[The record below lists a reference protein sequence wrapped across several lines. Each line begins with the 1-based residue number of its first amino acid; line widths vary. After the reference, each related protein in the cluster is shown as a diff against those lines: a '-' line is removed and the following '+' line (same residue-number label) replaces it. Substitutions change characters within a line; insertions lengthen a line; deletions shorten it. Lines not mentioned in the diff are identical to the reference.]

1 MKSPS
6 SRAVFNS
13 EAILMHKSSSTGG
26 LMEEMKRVLVS
37 DPLSKKGLE
46 ILERAKGL
54 KYELKPGLSPEELK
68 KIIPEYD
75 GIVIRSETK
84 LKADIIEAGVRLK
97 VIGRAGI
104 GLDNVDLPAAT
115 KKGIVVMNTPQ
126 ENAIAAAEHT
136 IAMIL
141 SISRKI
147 PQATASM
154 KAGKWEKKKFMGVEL
169 YNKTLGMVGIG
180 VIGTIVADRAR
191 GLKMKVIGYDP
202 YLSKEIA
209 EKKGVDLVSFDEL
222 LNRSDFITVHTPLTE
237 ETRNLIDK
245 KAFDKMKGGVIM
257 INCARGGIIHEKDL
271 YDAIKGGKVAGAALD
286 VFEKEPAIGNPLL
299 ELEEVVST
307 PHLGA
312 STGEAQ
318 ENVSIAIAQQ
328 IVDYL
333 TLGEARNA
341 VNMPA
346 VSPDILPFLRPYLR
360 LGEQLGSFLSQISN
374 YAIEEVLIE
383 YHGEAVEY
391 GTKPIM
397 ISVLKGLLTPFV
409 GETVNFVNAPVMAKE
424 RGIRVTESTSAMAE
438 DFASLIAITARSKME
453 QNYIAGTL
461 FGRKELRIVKLN
473 DFFIEALP
481 EGYILL
487 VNNYDK
493 PGVIGNLGN
502 ALGSRN
508 INIATMQFGRDRMGG
523 NAISLLHLDAP
534 LPPGVLGEILR
545 LPNIISVRQ
554 IQL

>member
-1 MKSPS
+1 
-6 SRAVFNS
+6 
-13 EAILMHKSSSTGG
+13 
-26 LMEEMKRVLVS
+26 MEETKRVLVG
-37 DPLSKKGLE
+37 DPLSSKGIE
-46 ILERAKGL
+46 ILEGAKNL
-54 KYELKPGLSPEELK
+54 KYDLKPGLSPEELK
-68 KIIPEYD
+68 KVIPEYD
-75 GIVIRSETK
+75 AIIIRSETK
-84 LKADIIEAGVRLK
+84 LKADLIEAGRRLK

-141 SISRKI
+141 SVSRKI

-169 YNKTLGMVGIG
+169 YTKTLGLIGIG

-202 YLSKEIA
+202 YLSKEVA
-209 EKKGVDLVSFDEL
+209 EKKGVDAVSLDEL
-222 LNRSDFITVHTPLTE
+222 LERSDFISIHTPLTD

-245 KAFDKMKGGVIM
+245 KAFSKMKKGVILA
-257 INCARGGIIHEKDL
+257 NCARGGIVNEKDL
-271 YDAIKGGKVAGAALD
+271 HEAIQEGKVAGAALD
-286 VFEKEPAIGNPLL
+286 VFEKEPSIGNPLL
-299 ELEEVVST
+299 ELEAVVST

-312 STGEAQ
+312 ATEEAQ
-318 ENVSIAIAQQ
+318 ENVAIAIAQQ
-328 IVDYL
+328 VVEFL
-333 TLGEARNA
+333 TSGEARNA

-346 VSPDILPFLRPYLR
+346 VSPDILPSLRPYLR
-360 LGEQLGSFLSQISN
+360 LGEQLGSFLGQISN
-374 YAIEEVLIE
+374 QAIEEVLIE
-383 YHGEAVEY
+383 YYGEVVEY
-391 GTKPIM
+391 GTKPIT

-409 GETVNFVNAPVMAKE
+409 GETVNFVNAPIMAKE
-424 RGIRVTESTSAMAE
+424 RGIKVTESTRAVTE
-438 DFASLIAITARSKME
+438 DYASLIAITARSKME
-453 QNYIAGTL
+453 RNYIAGTL

-473 DFFIEALP
+473 DFFIEAIP
-481 EGYILL
+481 EGHILL

-493 PGVIGNLGN
+493 PGVIGNIGS

-508 INIATMQFGRDRMGG
+508 INIATMQFGRDQMGG
-523 NAISLLHLDAP
+523 KAISLLHLDVP
-534 LPPGVLGEILR
+534 LPAGMMGDILR

>member
-1 MKSPS
+1 
-6 SRAVFNS
+6 
-13 EAILMHKSSSTGG
+13 
-26 LMEEMKRVLVS
+26 MEEMKRILIS
-37 DPLSKKGLE
+37 DPLSKRGLD
-46 ILERAKGL
+46 ILEKAKNL
-54 KYELKPGLSPEELK
+54 KCDLKPGLSPDELK
-68 KIIPEYD
+68 KIISEYD
-75 GIVIRSETK
+75 GIIIRSETK
-84 LKADIIEAGVRLK
+84 LKGDIIEAAKHLK

-154 KAGKWEKKKFMGVEL
+154 KAGRWEKKKFMGVEL
-169 YNKTLGMVGIG
+169 YNKTLGLVGIG

-202 YLSKEIA
+202 YLSKEVA
-209 EKKGVDLVSFDEL
+209 EKKGVDLGSLEEL
-222 LNRSDFITVHTPLTE
+222 LSRSDFISVHTPLTD
-237 ETRNLIDK
+237 ETRNLIDRN
-245 KAFDKMKGGVIM
+245 AFTKMKKGVILV
-257 INCARGGIIHEKDL
+257 NCARGGIINEKDL
-271 YDAIKGGKVAGAALD
+271 YDAIQGGRVAGAALD
-286 VFEKEPAIGNPLL
+286 VFEKEPAVGNPLM
-299 ELEEVVST
+299 ELEAVIST

-312 STGEAQ
+312 ATEEAQ
-318 ENVSIAIAQQ
+318 ENVAIAISQQ
-328 IVDYL
+328 MVDYFL
-333 TLGEARNA
+333 LGEARNA

-346 VSPDILPFLRPYLR
+346 VSPEILPFLRPYLR
-360 LGEQLGSFLSQISN
+360 LGEQLGSFLGQISN

-383 YHGEAVEY
+383 YRGEVGEHE
-391 GTKPIM
+391 TKPITS
-397 ISVLKGLLTPFV
+397 SVLKGLLTPFV
-409 GETVNFVNAPVMAKE
+409 GETVNFVNAPIMAKE
-424 RGIRVTESTSAMAE
+424 RGIKVTESTSAAAE
-438 DFASLIAITARSKME
+438 DFALTARSKME

-487 VNNYDK
+487 VSNYDK
-493 PGVIGNLGN
+493 PGVIGNIGN
-502 ALGSRN
+502 ALGSQN

-523 NAISLLHLDAP
+523 NAISLLHLDIP
-534 LPPGVLGEILR
+534 LPPGGVGEILR

>member
-1 MKSPS
+1 MDEVK
-6 SRAVFNS
+6 
-13 EAILMHKSSSTGG
+13 K
-26 LMEEMKRVLVS
+26 VLVS
-37 DPLSKKGLE
+37 DPLSNRGLE
-46 ILERAKGL
+46 ILARAKSL
-54 KYELKPGLSPEELK
+54 KYETTTGLSPEELK

-75 GIVIRSETK
+75 GIIVRRETK
-84 LKADIIEAGVRLK
+84 LKSDIIEEGKRLK

-104 GLDNVDLPAAT
+104 GLDNVDLQAAT
-115 KKGIVVMNTPQ
+115 KKGVVVMNTPQ

-136 IAMIL
+136 IAMIF

-169 YNKTLGMVGIG
+169 YNKTLGLIGIG

-202 YLSKEIA
+202 YLSKEVA
-209 EKKGVDLVSFDEL
+209 EKKGVDVVSFDEL
-222 LNRSDFITVHTPLTE
+222 LGRSDFISVHTPLTD

-245 KAFDKMKGGVIM
+245 RAFPKMKKGVILV
-257 INCARGGIIHEKDL
+257 NCARGGIINEKDL
-271 YDAIKGGKVAGAALD
+271 YDAIQGGKVAGAALD
-286 VFEKEPAIGNPLL
+286 VFEKEPAVGNPLL
-299 ELEEVVST
+299 DLEAVINT

-312 STGEAQ
+312 ATEEAQ
-318 ENVSIAIAQQ
+318 ENVSIAISQQ
-328 IVDYL
+328 IVDFFIS
-333 TLGEARNA
+333 GEARNA
-341 VNMPA
+341 INMPA
-346 VSPDILPFLRPYLR
+346 VSPDNLPFLRPYLR
-360 LGEQLGSFLSQISN
+360 LGEQLGSFLGQISN

-383 YHGEAVEY
+383 YRGEVGEH
-391 GTKPIM
+391 GTKPITT
-397 ISVLKGLLTPFV
+397 SVLKGLLTPFV
-409 GETVNFVNAPVMAKE
+409 GETVNFVNAQVMAKE
-424 RGIRVTESTSAMAE
+424 RGVKVTESASATAE
-438 DFASLIAITARSKME
+438 DFASLIALTARSKME

-487 VNNYDK
+487 VTNHDR
-493 PGVIGNLGN
+493 PGVIGNIGN
-502 ALGSRN
+502 ALGSQK

-523 NAISLLHLDAP
+523 NAISLLHLNIH
-534 LPPGVLGEILR
+534 LPPGVVGEILR

>member
-1 MKSPS
+1 
-6 SRAVFNS
+6 
-13 EAILMHKSSSTGG
+13 
-26 LMEEMKRVLVS
+26 MEEIKRVLIS
-37 DPLSKKGLE
+37 DPLSPRGLE
-46 ILERAKGL
+46 ILGRAKNL
-54 KYELKPGLSPEELK
+54 KYDLKPGLSLEELK
-68 KIIPEYD
+68 EIIPEYD
-75 GIVIRSETK
+75 AIIIRSETK
-84 LKADIIEAGVRLK
+84 LKGDLIEAADRLK

-115 KKGIVVMNTPQ
+115 KKGVVVMNTPQ

-136 IAMIL
+136 IAMML

-169 YNKTLGMVGIG
+169 YNKTLGVIGVG
-180 VIGTIVADRAR
+180 VIGTIVVDRAR
-191 GLKMKVIGYDP
+191 ALKMKVIGYDP

-209 EKKGVDLVSFDEL
+209 EKKGVELVSLDEL
-222 LNRSDFITVHTPLTE
+222 LGRSDYISVHTPLTD

-245 KAFDKMKGGVIM
+245 NAFMKMKDGVIL
-257 INCARGGIIHEKDL
+257 INCARGGIVNEKDL
-271 YDAIKGGKVAGAALD
+271 YDAIKRGKVAGAALD

-299 ELEEVVST
+299 ELEEVIST

-312 STGEAQ
+312 ATEEAQ
-318 ENVSIAIAQQ
+318 ENVAIAISQQ
-328 IVDYL
+328 VVDYL
-333 TLGEARNA
+333 LLGEARNA

-360 LGEQLGSFLSQISN
+360 LGEKLGSFLGQISN

-383 YHGEAVEY
+383 YHGEVIEY
-391 GTKPIM
+391 GTKPIT
-397 ISVLKGLLTPFV
+397 ISILKGLLTPFV
-409 GETVNFVNAPVMAKE
+409 GETVNFVNASVMAKE
-424 RGIRVTESTSAMAE
+424 RGIRITESTSAEAE
-438 DFASLIAITARSKME
+438 DFASLIALTARSKME

-461 FGRKELRIVKLN
+461 FGRKELRMVKLN
-473 DFFIEALP
+473 DFFIEAIP

-487 VNNYDK
+487 VNNYDR
-493 PGVIGNLGN
+493 PGVIGNIGA

-523 NAISLLHLDAP
+523 HAISLLHLDVP
-534 LPPGVLGEILR
+534 LPPGMVGEILR
-545 LPNIISVRQ
+545 LPNVISARQ

>member
-1 MKSPS
+1 
-6 SRAVFNS
+6 
-13 EAILMHKSSSTGG
+13 
-26 LMEEMKRVLVS
+26 
-37 DPLSKKGLE
+37 
-46 ILERAKGL
+46 
-54 KYELKPGLSPEELK
+54 
-68 KIIPEYD
+68 
-75 GIVIRSETK
+75 
-84 LKADIIEAGVRLK
+84 
-97 VIGRAGI
+97 
-104 GLDNVDLPAAT
+104 
-115 KKGIVVMNTPQ
+115 
-126 ENAIAAAEHT
+126 
-136 IAMIL
+136 
-141 SISRKI
+141 
-147 PQATASM
+147 
-154 KAGKWEKKKFMGVEL
+154 
-169 YNKTLGMVGIG
+169 
-180 VIGTIVADRAR
+180 
-191 GLKMKVIGYDP
+191 MKVIGYDP
-202 YLSKEIA
+202 YLSKEVA
-209 EKKGVDLVSFDEL
+209 EKKGVDLVSYDEL
-222 LNRSDFITVHTPLTE
+222 LSRSDFITVHTPLTD

-245 KAFDKMKGGVIM
+245 KTLDKMKNRVIL
-257 INCARGGIIHEKDL
+257 INCARGGIINEKDL

-286 VFEKEPAIGNPLL
+286 VFEKEPTTGNPLL

-328 IVDYL
+328 IVDYF

-360 LGEQLGSFLSQISN
+360 LGEKLGSFLGQISN

-383 YHGEAVEY
+383 YQGEVVEY
-391 GTKPIM
+391 GTKPIT

-424 RGIRVTESTSAMAE
+424 RGIKITESTSAKAE
-438 DFASLIAITARSKME
+438 DFTSLIALTSRSKME
-453 QNYIAGTL
+453 ENYIAGAL
-461 FGRKELRIVKLN
+461 FGKRELRIVKLN
-473 DFFIEALP
+473 DFFIEAIP
-481 EGYILL
+481 EGYVLL

-493 PGVIGNLGN
+493 AGVIGNLGN

-534 LPPGVLGEILR
+534 LPPGMLGEILR

>member
-1 MKSPS
+1 
-6 SRAVFNS
+6 
-13 EAILMHKSSSTGG
+13 
-26 LMEEMKRVLVS
+26 MEEIKRVLVS
-37 DPLSKKGLE
+37 DPLSSKGLE

-54 KYELKPGLSPEELK
+54 KYDLKPGVSPEELK
-68 KIIPEYD
+68 RIIPEYD
-75 GIVIRSETK
+75 GIIIRSETK
-84 LKADIIEAGVRLK
+84 LKGDLIEAGNRLK

-136 IAMIL
+136 MAMIF
-141 SISRKI
+141 SVSRKI

-169 YNKTLGMVGIG
+169 YNKTLGLIGIG

-191 GLKMKVIGYDP
+191 GLRMKVIGYDP
-202 YLSKEIA
+202 YLSTEIA
-209 EKKGVDLVSFDEL
+209 EKKGVDLVSLDEL
-222 LNRSDFITVHTPLTE
+222 LRRSDFISIHTPLTD
-237 ETRNLIDK
+237 ETRNLVDK
-245 KAFDKMKGGVIM
+245 NAFTKMKKGVIL
-257 INCARGGIIHEKDL
+257 INCARGGIINEKDL
-271 YDAIKGGKVAGAALD
+271 YDALKGGKVAGAALD
-286 VFEKEPAIGNPLL
+286 VFEKEPTVGNPLL
-299 ELEEVVST
+299 ELESVIST

-312 STGEAQ
+312 ATEEAQ
-318 ENVSIAIAQQ
+318 ENVAIAIAQQ
-328 IVDYL
+328 VVDFL

-346 VSPDILPFLRPYLR
+346 VSPDILPSLRPYLR
-360 LGEQLGSFLSQISN
+360 LGEQLGSFLGQISN
-374 YAIEEVLIE
+374 YAIEEILIE
-383 YHGEAVEY
+383 YHGEVVEY
-391 GTKPIM
+391 GTKPIT

-424 RGIRVTESTSAMAE
+424 RGIKITESTRAEAE
-438 DFASLIAITARSKME
+438 DFASLIALTTRSKME

-473 DFFIEALP
+473 DFFIEAIP
-481 EGYILL
+481 EGHILL

-493 PGVIGNLGN
+493 PGVIGNIGN
-502 ALGSRN
+502 ALGTRD

-523 NAISLLHLDAP
+523 NAISLLHLDVP
-534 LPPGVLGEILR
+534 LQPGMVGDILR

>member
-1 MKSPS
+1 
-6 SRAVFNS
+6 
-13 EAILMHKSSSTGG
+13 
-26 LMEEMKRVLVS
+26 MEEIKKVLVS

-46 ILERAKGL
+46 ILDKAKEI
-54 KYELKPGLSPEELK
+54 KYDLKPGLSPEELR

-75 GIVIRSETK
+75 AIIIRSETK
-84 LKADIIEAGVRLK
+84 LKAEIIEAADRLK

-104 GLDNVDLPAAT
+104 GLDNVDLRAAT
-115 KKGIVVMNTPQ
+115 RKGIVVMNTPQ

-136 IAMIL
+136 IAMML

-147 PQATASM
+147 PQATATM
-154 KAGKWEKKKFMGVEL
+154 RAGKWEKRKFVGVEL
-169 YNKTLGMVGIG
+169 YSKTLGLIGIG

-202 YLSKEIA
+202 YLSKEVA
-209 EKKGVDLVSFDEL
+209 EKKGVELVSMDEL
-222 LNRSDFITVHTPLTE
+222 LNKSDFISVHTPLTD

-245 KAFDKMKGGVIM
+245 NSFKKMRNGVIL
-257 INCARGGIIHEKDL
+257 INCARGGIVNEKDL
-271 YDAIKGGKVAGAALD
+271 YEAIKGGKVAGAALD
-286 VFEKEPAIGNPLL
+286 VFEKEPAVGNPLL
-299 ELEEVVST
+299 ELEEVIGT

-333 TLGEARNA
+333 ILGEARNA

-346 VSPDILPFLRPYLR
+346 VSPDILPFLRPYLK
-360 LGEQLGSFLSQISN
+360 LGEKLGSFLAQISN

-383 YHGEAVEY
+383 YHGEVVEF
-391 GTKPIM
+391 GTKPIT
-397 ISVLKGLLTPFV
+397 ISVLKGLLTPYV
-409 GETVNFVNAPVMAKE
+409 GETVNFVNAQVMAKE
-424 RGIRVTESTSAMAE
+424 RGMRITESTSANAE
-438 DFASLIAITARSKME
+438 DFASLIAITTRSKME
-453 QNYIAGTL
+453 QNYIAGAL

-473 DFFIEALP
+473 DFFIEAIP
-481 EGYILL
+481 EGHILL
-487 VNNYDK
+487 VNNYDR
-493 PGVIGNLGN
+493 PGVIGNIGT

-508 INIATMQFGRDRMGG
+508 INIATMQFGRDQMGG

-534 LPPGVLGEILR
+534 LPPGILGEILR

-554 IQL
+554 IGL

>member
-1 MKSPS
+1 
-6 SRAVFNS
+6 
-13 EAILMHKSSSTGG
+13 
-26 LMEEMKRVLVS
+26 MEEIKRVLVS

-46 ILERAKGL
+46 ILGSAKSL
-54 KYELKPGLSPEELK
+54 KYDLKPGLSPEELK
-68 KIIPEYD
+68 KIISEYD
-75 GIVIRSETK
+75 GIIIRSETK
-84 LKADIIEAGVRLK
+84 LKADLIEAGARLK

-104 GLDNVDLPAAT
+104 GLDNVDLSAAT

-136 IAMIL
+136 LAMIL
-141 SISRKI
+141 AISRKI

-154 KAGKWEKKKFMGVEL
+154 KRGQWEKKKFMGVEL
-169 YNKTLGMVGIG
+169 YNKTLGLVGVG

-191 GLKMKVIGYDP
+191 GLKMKVVGYYP
-202 YLSKEIA
+202 YLSKEVA

-222 LNRSDFITVHTPLTE
+222 LSRSDFISVHTPLTD

-245 KAFDKMKGGVIM
+245 NALSKMKKGVIL
-257 INCARGGIIHEKDL
+257 INCARGGIINEKDL
-271 YDAIKGGKVAGAALD
+271 CDAIQGGKVAGAALD
-286 VFEKEPAIGNPLL
+286 VFEKEPPLGNPLL
-299 ELEEVVST
+299 ELEGVIST

-312 STGEAQ
+312 ATEEAQ
-318 ENVSIAIAQQ
+318 ENVAIAISQQ
-328 IVDYL
+328 IADFL
-333 TLGEARNA
+333 ILGEARNA

-360 LGEQLGSFLSQISN
+360 LGEKLGSFLGQISN

-383 YHGEAVEY
+383 FHGDLLEY
-391 GTKPIM
+391 GTKPIT
-397 ISVLKGLLTPFV
+397 ISILKGLLTPFV

-424 RGIRVTESTSAMAE
+424 RGIRITESTSTRAE
-438 DFASLIAITARSKME
+438 DFASLIALTTRSKME

-473 DFFIEALP
+473 DFFIEAIP

-493 PGVIGNLGN
+493 PGVIGNIGN

-508 INIATMQFGRDRMGG
+508 INIATMQFGRDQMGG
-523 NAISLLHLDAP
+523 NAISLLHLDTS
-534 LPPGVLGEILR
+534 LPPGMTGEILR

>member
-1 MKSPS
+1 
-6 SRAVFNS
+6 
-13 EAILMHKSSSTGG
+13 
-26 LMEEMKRVLVS
+26 MEEVKKVLVS
-37 DPLSKKGLE
+37 DPLSNKGLE
-46 ILERAKGL
+46 ILGKARVIKYDVKIGL
-54 KYELKPGLSPEELK
+54 RPEELK

-75 GIVIRSETK
+75 AIIIRSETK
-84 LKADIIEAGVRLK
+84 LRGEIIEAADRLK

-104 GLDNVDLPAAT
+104 GLDNVDLSAAT

-136 IAMIL
+136 IAMML

-169 YNKTLGMVGIG
+169 YNKTFGVVGIG
-180 VIGTIVADRAR
+180 VIGTIVVDRAR
-191 GLKMKVIGYDP
+191 ALRMKVIAYDP
-202 YLSKEIA
+202 YISKEAA
-209 EKKGVDLVSFDEL
+209 EKKGVGLVPFDEL
-222 LNRSDFITVHTPLTE
+222 LARSDFISVHTPLTD

-245 KAFDKMKGGVIM
+245 NAFGKMKEGVIL
-257 INCARGGIIHEKDL
+257 INCARGGIINEKDL
-271 YDAIKGGKVAGAALD
+271 YDAIKEGKVAGAALD
-286 VFEKEPAIGNPLL
+286 VFEKEPAAGNPLL
-299 ELEEVVST
+299 ELEEVIST

-318 ENVSIAIAQQ
+318 ENVSIAIAKQ

-333 TLGEARNA
+333 LLGEARNA
-341 VNMPA
+341 VNIPM
-346 VSPDILPFLRPYLR
+346 VSPDTLPFLRPYLR
-360 LGEQLGSFLSQISN
+360 LGEKLGSFLAQISN

-383 YHGEAVEY
+383 YHGEVLEY
-391 GTKPIM
+391 GTKPIT
-397 ISVLKGLLTPFV
+397 ISVLKGLLTPFL
-409 GETVNFVNAPVMAKE
+409 GETVNFVNAPIIAKE
-424 RGIRVTESTSAMAE
+424 REMGITESTSAKTE
-438 DFASLIAITARSKME
+438 DFASLIAITTRSKME

-493 PGVIGNLGN
+493 PGVIGNIGA
-502 ALGSRN
+502 ALGSQN

-534 LPPGVLGEILR
+534 LPPGMIGEILR

-554 IQL
+554 IEL

>member
-1 MKSPS
+1 
-6 SRAVFNS
+6 
-13 EAILMHKSSSTGG
+13 
-26 LMEEMKRVLVS
+26 MEEIKKVLVS
-37 DPLSKKGLE
+37 DPLSNKGLE
-46 ILERAKGL
+46 ILGGAKSL
-54 KYELKPGLSPEELK
+54 KFDLKPGLSPEELK
-68 KIIPEYD
+68 IILPEYD
-75 GIVIRSETK
+75 GIIIRSETK
-84 LKADIIEAGVRLK
+84 LKSDIIEAGTRLR

-136 IAMIL
+136 IAMLL

-154 KAGKWEKKKFMGVEL
+154 KAGKWEKKKFLGIEL
-169 YNKTLGMVGIG
+169 YNKILGMIGIG

-202 YLSKEIA
+202 YLSKEVA
-209 EKKGVDLVSFDEL
+209 EKKGVDLVSYDEL
-222 LNRSDFITVHTPLTE
+222 LSRSDFITVHTPLTE

-245 KAFDKMKGGVIM
+245 HSFDKMKKGVIM
-257 INCARGGIIHEKDL
+257 INCARGGIINEKDL
-271 YDAIKGGKVAGAALD
+271 YDAVQEGKVAGAALD
-286 VFEKEPAIGNPLL
+286 VFEKEPATGNPLL

-346 VSPDILPFLRPYLR
+346 VSPDILPLLRPYLR
-360 LGEQLGSFLSQISN
+360 LGEKLGSFLGQISN

-383 YHGEAVEY
+383 YQGEVVEY
-391 GTKPIM
+391 GIKPIT

-424 RGIRVTESTSAMAE
+424 RGIKITESTSAKAE
-438 DFASLIAITARSKME
+438 DFTSLIALTARSKME
-453 QNYIAGTL
+453 QNYIAGAL
-461 FGRKELRIVKLN
+461 FGRRELRIVKLN
-473 DFFIEALP
+473 DFFIEAIP
-481 EGYILL
+481 EGYVLL

-493 PGVIGNLGN
+493 AGVIGNLGN

-534 LPPGVLGEILR
+534 LPPGMLGEILR

>member
-1 MKSPS
+1 MWS
-6 SRAVFNS
+6 S
-13 EAILMHKSSSTGG
+13 IGDGG
-26 LMEEMKRVLVS
+26 MEEFKKVLIS
-37 DPLSKKGLE
+37 DPLSNKGLE
-46 ILERAKGL
+46 ILGKAKGL
-54 KYELKPGLSPEELK
+54 QYDIKSGLPPEELK

-75 GIVIRSETK
+75 AIIVRSETK
-84 LKADIIEAGVRLK
+84 LKAEIIEAGDRLK

-136 IAMIL
+136 IAMML

-147 PQATASM
+147 PQATSSM

-169 YNKTLGMVGIG
+169 YNKTLGIIGIG
-180 VIGTIVADRAR
+180 VIGSIVADRAR
-191 GLKMKVIGYDP
+191 GLKMKVVTYDP
-202 YLSKEIA
+202 YISREVA

-222 LNRSDFITVHTPLTE
+222 MSRSDFITVHTPLTD
-237 ETRNLIDK
+237 ETRNLINK
-245 KAFDKMKGGVIM
+245 NTFRKMKDGVIL
-257 INCARGGIIHEKDL
+257 INCARGGIINEKDL
-271 YDAIKGGKVAGAALD
+271 YDAIKEGKVAGAALD
-286 VFEKEPAIGNPLL
+286 VFEKEPAIGNPLF
-299 ELEEVVST
+299 ELEQVIST

-333 TLGEARNA
+333 LLGEARNA
-341 VNMPA
+341 VNIPM

-360 LGEQLGSFLSQISN
+360 LGEKLGSFLGQISN
-374 YAIEEVLIE
+374 YAIDEVLIE
-383 YHGEAVEY
+383 YHGEVIEY
-391 GTKPIM
+391 GTKPIT
-397 ISVLKGLLTPFV
+397 IAVLKGLLTPFV
-409 GETVNFVNAPVMAKE
+409 GETVNFVNAQVMAKE
-424 RGIRVTESTSAMAE
+424 RGMRLTESTSTEAE
-438 DFASLIAITARSKME
+438 DFASLIAITTRSKME
-453 QNYIAGTL
+453 QHYIAGTL

-473 DFFIEALP
+473 DFFIEAIP

-487 VNNYDK
+487 VNNYDR
-493 PGVIGNLGN
+493 PGVIGNIGT
-502 ALGSRN
+502 ALGTRN

-534 LPPGVLGEILR
+534 LPTGMLGEILR

>member
-1 MKSPS
+1 M
-6 SRAVFNS
+6 
-13 EAILMHKSSSTGG
+13 ILNRRFG
-26 LMEEMKRVLVS
+26 LEEIKKVLVS
-37 DPLSKKGLE
+37 DPLSNKGLE
-46 ILERAKGL
+46 ILARAKSL
-54 KYELKPGLSPEELK
+54 KYDIKPGLSAEELK
-68 KIIPEYD
+68 KIISEYD
-75 GIVIRSETK
+75 AIIIRSETK
-84 LKADIIEAGVRLK
+84 LKAEIIEAADRLK

-136 IAMIL
+136 IAMVL

-147 PQATASM
+147 PQATSSM

-169 YNKTLGMVGIG
+169 YNKTFGIVGIG
-180 VIGTIVADRAR
+180 VIGSIVADRAR
-191 GLKMKVIGYDP
+191 GLKMKVVAYDP
-202 YLSKEIA
+202 YLSKEAA
-209 EKKGVDLVSFDEL
+209 EKKGVDLVSLDEL
-222 LNRSDFITVHTPLTE
+222 LSRSDFISVHTPLTE

-245 KAFDKMKGGVIM
+245 NAFRKMKQGVIL
-257 INCARGGIIHEKDL
+257 INCARGGIVNEKDL
-271 YDAIKGGKVAGAALD
+271 YDAIQGGKVAGAALD
-286 VFEKEPAIGNPLL
+286 VFEKEPAVDNPLF
-299 ELEEVVST
+299 ELEPVICT

-333 TLGEARNA
+333 MFGDARNA
-341 VNMPA
+341 VNIPM

-360 LGEQLGSFLSQISN
+360 LGEKLGSFLGQISN
-374 YAIEEVLIE
+374 YAIEEVVIE
-383 YHGEAVEY
+383 YHGDVVEY
-391 GTKPIM
+391 GTKPIT

-409 GETVNFVNAPVMAKE
+409 GETVNFVNAQVMAKE
-424 RGIRVTESTSAMAE
+424 RGMKITESTSAKAE

-453 QNYIAGTL
+453 ENYIAGAL

-473 DFFIEALP
+473 DFFIEAIP

-487 VNNYDK
+487 VNNYDR
-493 PGVIGNLGN
+493 PGVIGNIGTTLGN
-502 ALGSRN
+502 KN

-554 IQL
+554 IEL

>member
-1 MKSPS
+1 
-6 SRAVFNS
+6 
-13 EAILMHKSSSTGG
+13 
-26 LMEEMKRVLVS
+26 MEEIKRILVS

-46 ILERAKGL
+46 ILERAKNL
-54 KYELKPGLSPEELK
+54 RVDVKPGLSPEELK
-68 KIIPEYD
+68 KIISEYD
-75 GIVIRSETK
+75 GIIIRSETK
-84 LKADIIEAGVRLK
+84 LRGDLIEVGERLK

-136 IAMIL
+136 IAMIF

-154 KAGKWEKKKFMGVEL
+154 KTGKWEKKKFMGVEL
-169 YNKTLGMVGIG
+169 YNKTLGLIGIG
-180 VIGTIVADRAR
+180 VIGTVVADRAR

-202 YLSKEIA
+202 YLSKETA
-209 EKKGVDLVSFDEL
+209 EKKGVDPVPFDEL
-222 LNRSDFITVHTPLTE
+222 LRRSDFISVHTPLTD

-245 KAFDKMKGGVIM
+245 NAFSKMKNGVILV
-257 INCARGGIIHEKDL
+257 NCARGGIINEKEL
-271 YDAIKGGKVAGAALD
+271 YDAIRGGKVAGAALD

-299 ELEEVVST
+299 ELEEVIST

-318 ENVSIAIAQQ
+318 ENVAIAIANQV
-328 IVDYL
+328 VDYL

-360 LGEQLGSFLSQISN
+360 LGEKLGSFLGQISN
-374 YAIEEVLIE
+374 YPIEEVLIE
-383 YHGEAVEY
+383 YHGEVLEY
-391 GTKPIM
+391 GTKPIT

-424 RGIRVTESTSAMAE
+424 RGIRITESVSDKAE
-438 DFASLIAITARSKME
+438 DFASLIALTARSKME
-453 QNYIAGTL
+453 HNYIAGTP

-493 PGVIGNLGN
+493 PGVIGNIGM

-534 LPPGVLGEILR
+534 LPPGMLGEILR

>member
-1 MKSPS
+1 
-6 SRAVFNS
+6 
-13 EAILMHKSSSTGG
+13 
-26 LMEEMKRVLVS
+26 MEEMKKVLVS
-37 DPLSKKGLE
+37 DPLSSRGLE
-46 ILERAKGL
+46 ILEGAKSL
-54 KYELKPGLSPEELK
+54 KYDLKPGLSPEELK
-68 KIIPEYD
+68 KILPEYD
-75 GIVIRSETK
+75 AIIIRSETK
-84 LKADIIEAGVRLK
+84 LRADLIEAGRRLK

-136 IAMIL
+136 LAMIL
-141 SISRKI
+141 SVSRKI

-169 YNKTLGMVGIG
+169 YTKTLGLIGIG

-202 YLSKEIA
+202 YLSKEVA
-209 EKKGVDLVSFDEL
+209 EKKGVDMVSLDEL
-222 LNRSDFITVHTPLTE
+222 LERSDFISIHTPLTD

-245 KAFDKMKGGVIM
+245 KAFLKMKKGVILV
-257 INCARGGIIHEKDL
+257 NCARGGIIDEKDL
-271 YDAIKGGKVAGAALD
+271 HEAVREGKVAGAALD
-286 VFEKEPAIGNPLL
+286 VFEKEPSVGNPLL
-299 ELEEVVST
+299 ELEAVIST

-312 STGEAQ
+312 ATEEAQ
-318 ENVSIAIAQQ
+318 ENVAIAIAQQ
-328 IVDYL
+328 VVEFL

-346 VSPDILPFLRPYLR
+346 VSPDILPSLRPYLR
-360 LGEQLGSFLSQISN
+360 LGEQLGSFLGQISN
-374 YAIEEVLIE
+374 QAIEEVVIE
-383 YHGEAVEY
+383 YYGEVVEY
-391 GTKPIM
+391 GTKPIT

-409 GETVNFVNAPVMAKE
+409 GETVNFVNAPIMAKE
-424 RGIRVTESTSAMAE
+424 RGIKVTESTRAVTE
-438 DFASLIAITARSKME
+438 DYASLIGITTRSKAE
-453 QNYIAGTL
+453 RNYIAGTL

-473 DFFIEALP
+473 DFFIEAIP
-481 EGYILL
+481 EGHILL

-493 PGVIGNLGN
+493 PGVIGNIGN

-508 INIATMQFGRDRMGG
+508 INIATMQFGRDQMGG
-523 NAISLLHLDAP
+523 KAISLLHLDVP
-534 LPPGVLGEILR
+534 LPAGMVGDILR